1 MTKHFIKAYF
11 DHWEEINWG
20 FFWLTFRM
28 FLIALIKLLFAK
40 LCCYRAPPETVKIIS
55 SYITSRKKKPAH
67 LIYPRYYW
75 AKLTT
80 MFFMQSRVFKNGYIK
95 RKVWEVF
102 FTEEVRFFPEKN
114 IFATLQ
120 IDWKTVPVDRFSVI
134 WKTSAFSQLWK
145 LTFFL
150 WEKCAPEY
158 RSFVTNS
165 CNNWCQHL
173 WVLR

>member
-1 MTKHFIKAYF
+1 
-11 DHWEEINWG
+11 
-20 FFWLTFRM
+20 
-28 FLIALIKLLFAK
+28 
-40 LCCYRAPPETVKIIS
+40 
-55 SYITSRKKKPAH
+55 
-67 LIYPRYYW
+67 
-75 AKLTT
+75 

-150 WEKCAPEY
+150 
-158 RSFVTNS
+158 
-165 CNNWCQHL
+165 
-173 WVLR
+173 